1 MLARNRFRQHRRST
15 VRGTMWL
22 LLAALTA
29 VVHAQDAPPATP
41 PAPAMIPAARQAD
54 TVVIIPIKGE
64 INQITATS
72 VERRLKIAED
82 AQADAVVFE
91 LNTPG
96 GRVDSALQI
105 CTAIKRTSVGQ
116 TVAWINPD
124 AYSAGVFISLA
135 CDRILVSPAS
145 TLGDAAPI
153 MVGGGGVTAPSGT
166 VRAKIESPIL
176 AEIIDSARRQGYDE
190 KLVQSFVVPEM
201 ELWLI
206 EHKDTGK
213 QLIVDAK
220 EFELVF
226 GYAPESKAI
235 PYAPAAPPADPTTL
249 GEKIEHL
256 FRDLQGPP
264 PAEGTLNREEVQS
277 EVEQAQSL
285 RTTRQALTKADLGD
299 YFPVEQIVDR
309 NTLLTLKEYD
319 VLRYGFGEENIRN
332 DTELQQYF
340 GATQV
345 DRLDS
350 NWSEKLTVFFTL
362 PWVRGPLIVLM
373 LLAGLIEFSAPGVG
387 LPGAVA
393 LVCLFLVI
401 GAPVMAGMAAWWEV
415 AAILV
420 GILLIFAEIFVI
432 PGLGVAGIS
441 GLLLLLLGLVGTFIP
456 NAPGHLLPRSD
467 AETNDALV
475 GIATVLAAFFTFIV
489 SGYFLSKHLHSFPI
503 LGKLVLTATSPRP
516 LAGSGSIL
524 AAMAPEAG
532 GLAVGSVGKVIM
544 PLHPSGKAEFDNH
557 LLDVV
562 TEEGFIDPGAL
573 VRVTEVSSLRILVE
587 RVGDDET
594 GEDAIG

>member
-1 MLARNRFRQHRRST
+1 
-15 VRGTMWL
+15 
-22 LLAALTA
+22 
-29 VVHAQDAPPATP
+29 
-41 PAPAMIPAARQAD
+41 MIPAARQAD

-64 INQITATS
+64 ITQITATS

-96 GRVDSALQI
+96 GLVTAALQI

-135 CDRILVSPAS
+135 CDRILVSPAC

-153 MVGGGGVTAPSGT
+153 AVTMGGVSAPSGT
-166 VRAKIESPIL
+166 LRAKIESPIL
-176 AEIIDSARRQGYDE
+176 AEIVDSARRRGYDE

-206 EHKDTGK
+206 QHKDSGK
-213 QLIVDAK
+213 QLFVDAK
-220 EFELVF
+220 EFQLAF
-226 GYAPESKAI
+226 GDEPESNAI
-235 PYAPAAPPADPTTL
+235 PRAPAAPQADPRSL
-249 GEKIEHL
+249 GEKIQMWV
-256 FRDLQGPP
+256 RDTQGMVESGPVSRQEIE
-264 PAEGTLNREEVQS
+264 A

-285 RTTRQALTKADLGD
+285 RTTRPALTEADRGD
-299 YFPVEQIVDR
+299 YLLVEQVVDR

-319 VLRYGFGEENIRN
+319 LLRYGIGEENIQS
-332 DTELQQYF
+332 DLELQQYF

-345 DRLDS
+345 DRLGS
-350 NWSEKLTVFFTL
+350 NWSEHLTVFFSL
-362 PWVRGPLIVLM
+362 PLVRGVLIVLM

-420 GILLIFAEIFVI
+420 GILLIFAELFLI

-456 NAPGHLLPRSD
+456 NAPGHLLPTSD

-489 SGYFLSKHLHSFPI
+489 AGYFFSKHLHSIPV
-503 LGKLVLTATSPRP
+503 LGKLVLTDTSPRP
-516 LAGSGSIL
+516 LAGGGSIL

-544 PLHPSGKAEFDNH
+544 PLRPSGKAEFDNH

-573 VRVTEVSSLRILVE
+573 VRVTEVSSLRILVV

-594 GEDAIG
+594 GEEAIG